1 MSAQDAHGLGVS
13 VARNRAR
20 EYQVW
25 LQSGLSGNPPSSIH
39 IGAGMPP
46 PLRRIQVEE
55 LPAPVEV
62 SFAVAESLALAP
74 LPASPAGVSTLVHL
88 TPHSAATGGL
98 GACCM
103 PTKET
108 GSPAVVEPVFVA
120 GASPL
125 PVAVAAA
132 AAAAAVAA
140 PRKRRACL
148 FLRLKT

>member
-1 MSAQDAHGLGVS
+1 VYLLRAPV
-13 VARNRAR
+13 AR

-46 PLRRIQVEE
+46 PLRRIQVE

-98 GACCM
+98 GAFCT

-132 AAAAAVAA
+132 AAVAA
-140 PRKRRACL
+140 PRKRRRAAL
-148 FLRLKT
+148 VG